1 MPFVPGVP
9 GLAPGACVNHAKDAT
24 RSKTPA
30 RAGGLR
36 VAAVTAD
43 RPTRSA
49 PSCRLQV
56 PAWIT
61 GSAPPFASAA
71 AISRISC
78 EIFIEQYFGP
88 HMLQKWALLKV
99 SCGSVWS

>member
-1 MPFVPGVP
+1 MELMRGCRSPVAGLWEQAQPGW
-9 GLAPGACVNHAKDAT
+9 
-24 RSKTPA
+24 
-30 RAGGLR
+30 
-36 VAAVTAD
+36 
-43 RPTRSA
+43 RSA
-49 PSCRLQV
+49 ADMQRAVATMATANVRRRGIGSPDGRQV
-56 PAWIT
+56 PAWMT
-61 GSAPPFASAA
+61 GSDPPFASAA